1 MYDYLLQGQ
10 EVGGCLIGLTSSGP
24 GEVGVADTGR
34 GGSWWVRQL
43 HAMSARSIYRGL

>member
-10 EVGGCLIGLTSSGP
+10 EVGGCPSGLTSRGP

-34 GGSWWVRQL
+34 GGSLWARQI